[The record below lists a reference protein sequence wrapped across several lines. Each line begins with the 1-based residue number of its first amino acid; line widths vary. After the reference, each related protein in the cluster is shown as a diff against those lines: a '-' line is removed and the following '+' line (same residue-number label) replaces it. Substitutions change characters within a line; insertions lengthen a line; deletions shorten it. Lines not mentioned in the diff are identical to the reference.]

1 MAKTAAK
8 RPSAAKPKGTIP
20 ATKAGKI
27 AVKRLGRNY
36 KTGNFQKGVDDIMA
50 SGKSKASAEAIMGA
64 QYWREVAKVQG
75 KKKAP
80 PKKKRGK

>member
-1 MAKTAAK
+1 MAKTTAK
-8 RPSAAKPKGTIP
+8 PKPKGTIP
-20 ATKAGKI
+20 ATKAGRI

-36 KTGNFQKGVDDIMA
+36 KTGNFAKGVKDIMA
-50 SGKSKASAEAIMGA
+50 GGKSKDVAEKIMGA
-64 QYWREVAKVQG
+64 QYWREVAKVAG

>member
-1 MAKTAAK
+1 MTTK
-8 RPSAAKPKGTIP
+8 AKPKPKPKPKRTIP
-20 ATKAGKI
+20 ATKAGKV

-36 KTGNFQKGVDDIMA
+36 RTGNFAKGVADIMA
-50 SGKSKASAEAIMGA
+50 SGKSKDAAEKIMGA
-64 QYWREVAKVQG
+64 QYWREVAKVAG